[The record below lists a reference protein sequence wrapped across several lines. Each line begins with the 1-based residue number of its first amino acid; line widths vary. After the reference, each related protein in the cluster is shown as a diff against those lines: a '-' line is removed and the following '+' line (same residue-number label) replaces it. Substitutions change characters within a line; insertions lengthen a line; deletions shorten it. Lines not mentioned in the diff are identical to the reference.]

1 MGAPVDISLFEQS
14 LHGMALFD
22 DDRRTRAV
30 NHAACVML
38 QRPQEVILRSRIDDF
53 TAPVA
58 LSALDAKWRE
68 LLDRGSLTGQWPLV
82 TGDQRLLEVAYS
94 SIARAQRGLHL
105 VVFVARHMEGIDA
118 EAAVHPAAPL
128 TEREREVLDLLAL
141 GYTGPEIADRLVL
154 GVDTVRTHIRNLK
167 RKLGARTLP
176 HLVALGLGSPEVTNL
191 SRTGDMRAPDPLSQ

>member
-1 MGAPVDISLFEQS
+1 MEIQLIEES

-38 QRPQEVILRSRIDDF
+38 QRPQEVILRSRIDDL

-58 LSALDAKWRE
+58 LPALEGKWRE
-68 LLDRGSLTGQWPLV
+68 LLENGSLTGQWPLV
-82 TGDQRLLEVAYS
+82 TGDQRLVEVEYS
-94 SIARAQRGLHL
+94 AIARARRGLHL
-105 VVFVARHMEGIDA
+105 IVFVTRHMPAMPA
-118 EAAVHPAAPL
+118 ETAAPAPL
-128 TEREREVLDLLAL
+128 TEREQEVLKLLAL
-141 GYTGPEIADRLVL
+141 GYTGPEIAERLVL

-176 HLVALGLGSPEVTNL
+176 HLVALGLSH
-191 SRTGDMRAPDPLSQ
+191 QK